1 MDFVNGKD
9 DNTYMKWNIKN
20 VPHHQPVDIIC
31 LRYLSICVF
40 WGIHQTFFLPK
51 ILPVFYVGKTM
62 SFLPPMTGNGK
73 HTTYKMV
80 KLGMV
85 YYRFTNITVYYIM
98 WLKQ

>member
-1 MDFVNGKD
+1 MFRTTNQLIS
-9 DNTYMKWNIKN
+9 YAC
-20 VPHHQPVDIIC
+20 DIC
-31 LRYLSICVF
+31 RSVF
-40 WGIHQTFFLPK
+40 FGGIHQTFFLPK

-62 SFLPPMTGNGK
+62 SLLPPMTGNGK

-85 YYRFTNITVYYIM
+85 YYCFANIAVYYIM